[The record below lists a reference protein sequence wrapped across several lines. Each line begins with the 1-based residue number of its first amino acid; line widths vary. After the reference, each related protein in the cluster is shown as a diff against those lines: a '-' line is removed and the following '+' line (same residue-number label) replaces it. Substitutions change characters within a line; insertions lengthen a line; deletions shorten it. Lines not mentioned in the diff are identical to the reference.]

1 MDQATPP
8 HGIAQGDGRPIDSQ
22 DVPFFARLTQANPLG
37 SASISSTASAGDPAA
52 RLDPLASPTL
62 AALLAFQ
69 GDAAAS
75 EGLYRQLGATDGR
88 SPPDPPREDRLL
100 AALLAFRD
108 AARRLCLMRRSDE

>member
-1 MDQATPP
+1 MEQATPP
-8 HGIAQGDGRPIDSQ
+8 HEIAQGDGRPIGSQ
-22 DVPFFARLTQANPLG
+22 DVPFFARLAQANLPEG
-37 SASISSTASAGDPAA
+37 AGTSTTAPAGDAA
-52 RLDPLASPTL
+52 VRLDPLASPTL

-88 SPPDPPREDRLL
+88 SPPEPPRDDRLL